1 MVQYHLENDKR
12 AKKLK
17 KLTLILVFIQKLP
30 KLENW
35 TKSRGTGTTKLIG
48 IQQTR
53 QNFEASILFWKVI
66 QIFAKTLQES
76 RSDVLILKN
85 KITFSIRRLLRTLIW
100 ISSRKRLQS
109 TNMLSMNCFRSRQF
123 EIKASGFGRF
133 WGLADTSSAQCGTR
147 FFGILP
153 ISFIAFELGI
163 VPLKA
168 SQIRHARPH
177 MSEDHLHDFLRDD
190 FSGGS
195 YLSKPWL
202 TFDGG

>member
-17 KLTLILVFIQKLP
+17 KLTLILVFIQKLA

-35 TKSRGTGTTKLIG
+35 AKSRGTGTTKLIG

-85 KITFSIRRLLRTLIW
+85 KITFSIRRLLRTLI
-100 ISSRKRLQS
+100 
-109 TNMLSMNCFRSRQF
+109 
-123 EIKASGFGRF
+123 
-133 WGLADTSSAQCGTR
+133 
-147 FFGILP
+147 
-153 ISFIAFELGI
+153 
-163 VPLKA
+163 
-168 SQIRHARPH
+168 
-177 MSEDHLHDFLRDD
+177 
-190 FSGGS
+190 
-195 YLSKPWL
+195 
-202 TFDGG
+202 